1 MYMDVDSE
9 VAVEELEKEMAE
21 SFNMLISFLRE
32 RYPGDFE
39 KQFRLILLAER
50 YYRNNGNYP

>member
-1 MYMDVDSE
+1 MDVDSE